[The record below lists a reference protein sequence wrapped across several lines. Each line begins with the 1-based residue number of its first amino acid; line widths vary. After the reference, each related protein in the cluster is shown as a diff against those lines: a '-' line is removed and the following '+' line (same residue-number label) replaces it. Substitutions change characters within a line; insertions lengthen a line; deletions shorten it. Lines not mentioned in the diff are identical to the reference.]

1 MVFISPCKDSG
12 PLPGSSW
19 RVSREPNG
27 TESQRG
33 SSYTFLC
40 GELAEEGL
48 EELQEEKICNEDPG
62 EEPMRTTT
70 DRLDRAALDEELQD
84 PEEKSP
90 EKTATSSKVRV
101 STRRTNKYPGEAD
114 PAHETRF
121 EATSPRSG
129 KYPKKTLRKSGTSS
143 GKYSRKN
150 RRKSG
155 VEEKSA
161 NYSVLK
167 SAAYWPGNISEE
179 KEKIRGA
186 VPLNSKSK
194 IREDLRKTCS
204 SSKRGGNWSRR
215 ARQKIQYV
223 WPRHISIEGSRKG
236 AAGKE

>member
-1 MVFISPCKDSG
+1 
-12 PLPGSSW
+12 
-19 RVSREPNG
+19 
-27 TESQRG
+27 
-33 SSYTFLC
+33 
-40 GELAEEGL
+40 
-48 EELQEEKICNEDPG
+48 
-62 EEPMRTTT
+62 MRTTT
-70 DRLDRAALDEELQD
+70 DRLDRAALDENIQD
-84 PEEKSP
+84 PKKKSP

-114 PAHETRF
+114 PAEETRF

-161 NYSVLK
+161 NNSVLK
-167 SAAYWPGNISEE
+167 SASYWPGNISEE

-194 IREDLRKTCS
+194 IREDLRKNLF
-204 SSKRGGNWSRR
+204 KFKERW
-215 ARQKIQYV
+215 QLV
-223 WPRHISIEGSRKG
+223 PKG
-236 AAGKE
+236 AAENSVRVATGAGNEANMAHLSLIIFPKEAGKEPLEKNEV